1 MKEIILKASEM
12 KNKEDALKY
21 IAENLDFPDYFGMNF
36 DALKDCLTDI
46 SEETSISIE
55 NEEIFKNNLGVYA
68 EIIKKVLAFAA
79 KQNKNLNFK

>member
-21 IAENLDFPDYFGMNF
+21 IAEKLDFPDYFGMNF

-46 SEETSISIE
+46 SEETSISID
-55 NEEIFKNNLGVYA
+55 NEALFNSNLGVYA
-68 EIIKKVLAFAA
+68 GIIKKVFEFAS
-79 KQNKNLNFK
+79 KQNKNLSFK